1 MEPIG
6 MSRPEGR
13 TPAGEQ
19 HGHGTRRTR
28 VLIAED
34 DDSLR
39 TLIRLSVD
47 IGDLDIDEA
56 PDGETAIVMAHEN
69 PPDIALLDWAMPGLT
84 GLDVCRALRADPRSA
99 NALIVV
105 VTARVLRGDRE
116 EALEAG
122 ADHYLGK
129 PFSPVELLE
138 IVRHA
143 L

>member
-1 MEPIG
+1 
-6 MSRPEGR
+6 MSRPESGAPHSGQR
-13 TPAGEQ
+13 ARQ
-19 HGHGTRRTR
+19 SRRTR
-28 VLIAED
+28 ILIAED

-39 TLIRLSVD
+39 TLIRLAVD
-47 IGDLDIDEA
+47 VGELDIDEA
-56 PDGETAIVMAHEN
+56 ADGETAILMAHEN

-116 EALEAG
+116 QALEAG

>member
-1 MEPIG
+1 MPTTRHLGQER
-6 MSRPEGR
+6 SRR
-13 TPAGEQ
+13 
-19 HGHGTRRTR
+19 TRRTR

-47 IGDLDIDEA
+47 IGELDIDEA
-56 PDGETAIVMAHEN
+56 ADGETAILMAHEN

-116 EALEAG
+116 QALAAG

-129 PFSPVELLE
+129 PFSPLELLE